1 MRNYVS
7 QRWTSFKPMGGAK
20 KYLKKFTQQT
30 IATTLAIN
38 SSNLNNS
45 NSTTGNINQI
55 QRNILVYLKEH
66 LFKASDFSRN
76 SLSDSNQIDDK
87 IETPNCNCNAT
98 NNGKFAIFVD
108 NYGLI
113 WKWSF
118 FLLSS
123 LIAFVSIVLILALT
137 IKIVK

>member
-7 QRWTSFKPMGGAK
+7 QRWTSYKPVDSAKAK
-20 KYLKKFTQQT
+20 KYLKNLTRQ
-30 IATTLAIN
+30 TLAIN

-45 NSTTGNINQI
+45 NSTTGDTIQI

-76 SLSDSNQIDDK
+76 SFGDSNQVDDK
-87 IETPNCNCNAT
+87 IETASCHCNAT
-98 NNGKFAIFVD
+98 NSGNLAIFVD

-118 FLLSS
+118 FLLAS
-123 LIAFVSIVLILALT
+123 LIAFVSIILILALT
-137 IKIVK
+137 IKIIK